1 MPLDSNLFVLLVR
14 PRTGAPGRVDLL
26 VDNSGAGKADEPAYE
41 ARKDPSTGT
50 ITLVDPYTAAVLGES
65 NIAPPPL
72 PNASANP
79 KHRLISLDS
88 PPAEVHL
95 RNKAGL
101 SWAWEME
108 WEEVQYV
115 WTRDIVSLVGGDRGY
130 TLSVSRR
137 PDPNYPVVVFRPEK
151 KGGNI
156 EILDYNLARV
166 EPATADRKGLEI
178 AALLALCHFIDH
190 LFSLPPLTAACPALT
205 PPIAST
211 SSAPPAST
219 KPAPP
224 VAPPPAPAP
233 QQKKVGLRTLATN
246 EVEVTDPS
254 PAALDAY
261 CERCLSL
268 LSDPS
273 LLYLVLFA
281 SPSPNSKETVPAVAA
296 LAERVKR
303 RRYKTSGEE
312 VRLFVDDSGAAGS
325 ATEGGGKRREGKGSP
340 LAPPDSLKIYLSR
353 IDMSDLLPNH
363 HRRPSTT
370 PVRPVISFDE
380 RTGGGKDG
388 KQNGKGEEGGGWR
401 GWFGLP

>member
-14 PRTGAPGRVDLL
+14 PRTGSPGHVDFL
-26 VDNSGAGKADEPAYE
+26 VDNSEAGRADEPAYE
-41 ARKDPSTGT
+41 ARKNPSTGT
-50 ITLVDPYTAAVLGES
+50 IALSDPYTSATLGES

-72 PNASANP
+72 PNASPNP

-101 SWAWEME
+101 SWAWGME

-130 TLSVSRR
+130 TLSVSQK

-166 EPATADRKGLEI
+166 EPAIADRKGLEI
-178 AALLALCHFIDH
+178 ASLLALCHFIDH
-190 LFSLPPLTAACPALT
+190 LFSVPSSTAASSDLT
-205 PPIAST
+205 PPVAST
-211 SSAPPAST
+211 SSAPSPTSRKA
-219 KPAPP
+219 APSVP
-224 VAPPPAPAP
+224 SAQPPPPRC
-233 QQKKVGLRTLATN
+233 KNRSLRTLATN
-246 EVEVTDPS
+246 EVEVTEAS

-281 SPSPNSKETVPAVAA
+281 LPSARSHETVPAVAA

-303 RRYKTSGEE
+303 RRYKVSGEE
-312 VRLFVDDSGAAGS
+312 VRLFVDDSGAATDSARRKEGQGSGSPGS
-325 ATEGGGKRREGKGSP
+325 APT
-340 LAPPDSLKIYLSR
+340 SLKIYLSR
-353 IDMSDLLPNH
+353 TDMSDLLPNH
-363 HRRPSTT
+363 HRRPSSSSS
-370 PVRPVISFDE
+370 PPIRAPINLD
-380 RTGGGKDG
+380 KPA
-388 KQNGKGEEGGGWR
+388 GKGAGSGEKEEEKGGWK
-401 GWFGLP
+401 GWFGL

>member
-14 PRTGAPGRVDLL
+14 PRTGAPGHVDFL

-50 ITLVDPYTAAVLGES
+50 ITLVDPYTSAILGSS

-72 PNASANP
+72 PNASPNP

-166 EPATADRKGLEI
+166 EPAIADRKGLEI
-178 AALLALCHFIDH
+178 AALLALSHFIDH
-190 LFSLPPLTAACPALT
+190 LFSLPPSTAASPALT

-211 SSAPPAST
+211 SSAPPPST

-224 VAPPPAPAP
+224 VPSPPAP
-233 QQKKVGLRTLATN
+233 QRKKSSLRTLATN

-281 SPSPNSKETVPAVAA
+281 SPSPRSNETVPAVAA

-303 RRYKTSGEE
+303 RRYKQSGEE
-312 VRLFVDDSGAAGS
+312 VRLFVDDSGAGPVAD
-325 ATEGGGKRREGKGSP
+325 GGKRKEGKEGKGSTP
-340 LAPPDSLKIYLSR
+340 ALAPPDSLKIYLSR

-363 HRRPSTT
+363 HRRPSMA
-370 PVRPVISFDE
+370 PVRGVINLDE
-380 RTGGGKDG
+380 GRHVSSEDGKDE
-388 KQNGKGEEGGGWR
+388 KAEEGGWR
-401 GWFGLP
+401 GWFGL